1 MTPTKEF
8 LERLVQIHGKEQA
21 ALIIRERIRFIR
33 LGRVEKE
40 LGPIE
45 RKTKANLWRYL
56 AHKFLDIKLEVI

>member
-8 LERLVQIHGKEQA
+8 LERLVELHGREKA
-21 ALIIRERIRFIR
+21 ALIIRERIRSIR

-40 LGPIE
+40 LSPIE